1 MVIRLERC
9 FWILY
14 VGKEDSVRSGEI
26 REVRER
32 GFIGSEL
39 QWVRSL
45 RGRWIVRKWS
55 ILRGAGVRV
64 VVRYS
69 AVAPSE

>member
-26 REVRER
+26 REAR